1 LHQPKNS
8 LPKIEAIW
16 AFLSIDPND
25 GNEGLCACP
34 MPDLGMMPLI
44 AAGEKR
50 VDCLRS
56 LARTLAQ
63 QTGMKIKLVPFETR
77 TD

>member
-1 LHQPKNS
+1 
-8 LPKIEAIW
+8 
-16 AFLSIDPND
+16 
-25 GNEGLCACP
+25 
-34 MPDLGMMPLI
+34 MMPLI